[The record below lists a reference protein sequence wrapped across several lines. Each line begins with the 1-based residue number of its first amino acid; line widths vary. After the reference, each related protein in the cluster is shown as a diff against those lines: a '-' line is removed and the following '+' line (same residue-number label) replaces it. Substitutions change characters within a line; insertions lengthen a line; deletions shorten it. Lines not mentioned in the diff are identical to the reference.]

1 MKFRAFIESGTK
13 ELEVDFEIDDEVAA
27 HARLTE
33 ALAKI
38 QKVAKKPERATP
50 KPSETTRTTAP
61 SSTVPGSVK

>member
-1 MKFRAFIESGTK
+1 MRFRAFIDSGSK
-13 ELEVDFEIDDEVAA
+13 ELEVEFEIDDEAAA

-50 KPSETTRTTAP
+50 KPSEPTRATAP
-61 SSTVPGSVK
+61 SSAIPGSVK